1 MKSRVRVSIVIPAY
15 NEENHLHACLVAI
28 ARQTVAPFE
37 VIVVDNNSTDATV
50 SVAKRFPFVTV
61 IHEQQQGV
69 VHARDAGFAYATGD
83 VIGRIDVD
91 TLLSP
96 TWVATV
102 QQIFANEAVDAV
114 SGSIGFYDVP
124 FDGFFARVDGFF
136 RNYLATNLARR
147 NELFLYGSNMAI
159 RRSVWG
165 SISKQLCHNPTFHED
180 IDMAAHFAHSAYQVV
195 FDSALRA
202 DVSARRIDT
211 GVKTYYNYV
220 FANSRTYAA
229 HGLKGRFYMYPVE
242 LLVLIFYAP
251 LRLLYRSYSP
261 ETHRF
266 SLRAMFQPARTRVS
280 PVSDF

>member
-15 NEENHLHACLVAI
+15 NEEHHLAACLQAI
-28 ARQTVAPFE
+28 ARQTIAPYQ
-37 VIVVDNNSTDATV
+37 VVVVDNNSTDATAA
-50 SVAKRFPFVTV
+50 VARRFPFVTV
-61 IHEQQQGV
+61 ISEKKQGV
-69 VHARDAGFAYATGD
+69 VHARNAGFAAAAGD

-96 TWVATV
+96 TWVANV
-102 QQIFANEAVDAV
+102 QRIFADEHVDAV

-124 FDGFFARVDGFF
+124 FDGLFARIDGFF

-159 RRSVWG
+159 RRSVWAG
-165 SISKQLCHNPTFHED
+165 ISKTLCRNPAFHED
-180 IDMAAHFAHSAYQVV
+180 IDMAAHFAHSEHVVV
-195 FDSALRA
+195 FDAALRA

-211 GVKTYYNYV
+211 DVKIYYNYV

-229 HGLKGRFYMYPVE
+229 HGLNGRYYMYPVE
-242 LLVLIFYAP
+242 LLVLVFYAP

-261 ETHRF
+261 ETRRF
-266 SLRAMFQPARTRVS
+266 SLRAIFQPTRARVS